1 MQYAP
6 KNVADYELIEA
17 MRVKLTE
24 TFTEIAALRQKLVM
38 SEETINQWKR
48 AAIDAESRAIAAE
61 SRTIAAETKAMKAE
75 SKVMEFDL
83 QSKKGILYW
92 QTLAEQANLRAGL
105 AERKLNAF
113 LQSEAGKKASA
124 APPPHSWTWCG
135 KNIEEKVEAALKNA
149 KTPLAKIKIM
159 ASMVGVNS
167 ALKGATYRAI
177 WRAVIMIVHQ
187 DKRPCG
193 LSSEKEA
200 LYDCICR
207 EVNTL
212 KTKS

>member
-1 MQYAP
+1 MQHAP
-6 KNVADYELIEA
+6 VDYELIET

-38 SEETINQWKR
+38 SEEIINQWKR
-48 AAIDAESRAIAAE
+48 AALDAESRAIAAE

-75 SKVMEFDL
+75 SKIMEINL

-113 LQSEAGKKASA
+113 LQSESGKKASA
-124 APPPHSWTWCG
+124 PSWTWGSG
-135 KNIEEKVEAALKNA
+135 KSIEEKVVSALKNA

-167 ALKGATYRAI
+167 TQKGTTYRAI
-177 WRAVIMIVHQ
+177 WRAVLMIVHQ

-193 LSSEKEA
+193 LSMEKEA
-200 LYDCICR
+200 LYDCICK
-207 EVNTL
+207 EVNAL